1 MSQCE
6 GTTLKGDR
14 CKREARPG
22 SRWCSIHEDQAPES
36 ARRREP
42 MEWDTD
48 TILKTAVGVAL
59 VGAILFFRLRR

>member
-1 MSQCE
+1 MAQCK

-22 SRWCSIHEDQAPES
+22 SAYCSIHEDQRS
-36 ARRREP
+36 AGEARREP

-48 TILKTAVGVAL
+48 TILKTAVGLAL
-59 VGAILFFRLRR
+59 VGAIVLFRLKR